1 MWFECRVLGVQSEKG
16 KEVAGIRQ
24 DRAWPSKT
32 PLQDWEMVGPTLP
45 PNNADTGRWVQ
56 THTLQEFSLWTP
68 NHSAQAVSPPFSW
81 GLCGHPGVLPQWA
94 ASSPAT
100 LFLLRLQTGWS
111 VHTYQTEKQRR
122 NQCLSPAELE
132 VILQVIQR
140 AERLDILEQQ
150 RIG

>member
-1 MWFECRVLGVQSEKG
+1 MGVHSEKG

-24 DRAWPSKT
+24 DRPWPSKT
-32 PLQDWEMVGPTLP
+32 PLQMVGPTLP
-45 PNNADTGRWVQ
+45 PNNADTGDGHRS
-56 THTLQEFSLWTP
+56 TPYGNSHYGLWTTVP
-68 NHSAQAVSPPFSW
+68 RLCLHHSRGGFVGALGSCRSGQAVS
-81 GLCGHPGVLPQWA
+81 
-94 ASSPAT
+94 SPAV

-122 NQCLSPAELE
+122 SQCLSPAELE